1 MGQNTV
7 VKADGK
13 LLIAGAFQEAGE
25 EERFGVIN
33 PANQAVVGQRALGTE
48 EDAKQAVEA
57 ARVAREDSDRMRVP
71 RRA

>member
-25 EERFGVIN
+25 EERLGVIN
-33 PANQAVVGQRALGTE
+33 PANQAVVGQAALGRE
-48 EDAKQAVEA
+48 EDAKQTVEA
-57 ARVAREDSDRMRVP
+57 AREAQEDSDRMGVP